1 MDGVRSA
8 QLLEAF
14 IVRKFLLYLGAVAF
28 LAVPIAAWVA
38 AMAPLFG
45 QLPFS
50 YLALQV
56 AAFIAFTL
64 FFFQFV
70 LSSRIRVFEK
80 DIGLDRLFVAHRLV
94 GMVGLGFAVAHL
106 VLVGIYELGFL
117 GRLSLSF
124 GKVLGAVALIGFIVV
139 GVVASA
145 YKVLNLRYETWK
157 NIHRAAY
164 FLYPVLFAHILL
176 LGSTLS
182 ASPWAAGYVYVIIGL
197 YALIVIAKSIKIIR
211 VRRRPFTIAAVDQVT
226 HDTWNLTFEGPKPDF
241 KAGQF
246 MLVALRR
253 NGTTSESHPYTIS
266 ASPGSE
272 TLSIT
277 AKNIGDFSASI
288 KDTKPGDTAFIE
300 APYGAFTLDRAPTEK
315 IAFIAGGIG
324 ITPFMSMLREMR
336 DTGTH
341 RPVTLLWGNK
351 TEQDIAFRDE
361 LEELERGLSNFQMI
375 HVMSSQEDWPGEK
388 GFITEDKITRLIPD
402 YAERS
407 FYICGPPVMRE
418 KVVPMLQSLGLGRSR
433 IFYEIFAL

>member
-1 MDGVRSA
+1 M
-8 QLLEAF
+8 
-14 IVRKFLLYLGAVAF
+14 RKFLLYLGAVVF

-56 AAFIAFTL
+56 AAFVAFTL

-164 FLYPVLFAHILL
+164 VLYPVLFAHILL

-197 YALIVIAKSIKIIR
+197 YVLIVIAKSIKIIR
-211 VRRRPFTIAAVDQVT
+211 VRRHPLTVAAVDQVT
-226 HDTWNLTFEGPKPDF
+226 HDTWNVTFEGPKPEF

-266 ASPGSE
+266 ASPGSD

-351 TEQDIAFRDE
+351 TERDIAFRDE
-361 LEELERGLSNFQMI
+361 LEELQRTISDFQMI
-375 HVMSSQEDWPGEK
+375 HVMSSQDDWPGEK

>member
-1 MDGVRSA
+1 M
-8 QLLEAF
+8 
-14 IVRKFLLYLGAVAF
+14 RKFLLYLGAV
-28 LAVPIAAWVA
+28 LLTAVPLAAWVA

-56 AAFIAFTL
+56 VAFVAFTL

-70 LSSRIRVFEK
+70 LSSRIRIFEK

-94 GMVGLGFAVAHL
+94 GKIGLGFAIAHL
-106 VLVGIYELGFL
+106 VLVGIYELGYL
-117 GRLSLSF
+117 GRLSLGF
-124 GKVLGAVALIGFIVV
+124 GKLLGTVALIGFIVV
-139 GVVASA
+139 AVVAST
-145 YKVLNLRYETWK
+145 YKRLNLRYETWK

-164 FLYPVLFAHILL
+164 FLYPVLFAHILM

-182 ASPWAAGYVYVIIGL
+182 ASPWAAGYVYAIIGL
-197 YALIVIAKSIKIIR
+197 YALIVITKSVKLIR
-211 VRRRPFTIAAVDQVT
+211 VRQRPFTVAAVDQVT
-226 HDTWNLTFEGPKPDF
+226 HDTWNLTFNGPKPDF

-253 NGTTSESHPYTIS
+253 DGKTSESHPYTIS
-266 ASPGSE
+266 ASPHAD

-277 AKNIGDFSASI
+277 AKNIGDFSASV
-288 KDTKPGDTAFIE
+288 KDTKHGDGAFIE

-315 IAFIAGGIG
+315 VAFIAGGIG

-336 DTGTH
+336 DTGKH

-351 TEQDIAFRDE
+351 SEQDIAFRDE
-361 LEELERGLSNFQMI
+361 LDDLQRAIPDLQVI
-375 HVMSSQEDWPGEK
+375 HVMSGQEDWPGEK
-388 GFITEDKITRLIPD
+388 GFITEERITRLIPD

-418 KVVPMLQSLGLGRSR
+418 KVVPMLQSLGLGKSR

>member
-1 MDGVRSA
+1 M
-8 QLLEAF
+8 
-14 IVRKFLLYLGAVAF
+14 RKFLLYLGAVAF

-70 LSSRIRVFEK
+70 LSSRIRIFEK

-117 GRLSLSF
+117 GRLSLSY
-124 GKVLGAVALIGFIVV
+124 GKLLGTIALVGFIVV

-145 YKVLNLRYETWK
+145 YKMLNLRYETWK

-176 LGSTLS
+176 LSSTLS
-182 ASPWAAGYVYVIIGL
+182 ASVWAAGYVYAIIGL

-211 VRRRPFTIAAVDQVT
+211 VRQRPFTVAAVDQVT

-253 NGTTSESHPYTIS
+253 NGNTSESHPYTIS
-266 ASPGSE
+266 ASPGSD

-288 KDTKPGDTAFIE
+288 KETKPGDTAFIE

-336 DTGTH
+336 DTGRH

-351 TEQDIAFRDE
+351 SEQDIAFRDE
-361 LEELERGLSNFQMI
+361 LEELERSIPEFHMI
-375 HVMSSQEDWPGEK
+375 HVMSNQEDWPGEK
-388 GFITEDKITRLIPD
+388 GFITEEKVTRLIPD